1 MLDDRPGRE
10 NRARGGKAL
19 NTRGDVHR
27 LTEIVL
33 PVVHHHREAWSLVDS
48 DLEQQVAI
56 AVLDAGHRVA
66 HAQRGRNRP
75 VRGRKRGHDRITD
88 GLHHRTG
95 FGGDDLGEDAEM
107 RSHQIVRNEIA
118 DPLIELGRALEIRKQ
133 KGEAGYF
140 QPLVDV
146 ERIGTIDVPE
156 RLIRE
161 QALGREEGA
170 ALAEQVMEPL
180 AGDPHRRQHAH
191 IGSVF
196 QRQPQWSRMHVKRR
210 ARSADFVENDREI
223 LAVSRRF
230 ALDV

>member
-1 MLDDRPGRE
+1 MLDDRSGRE
-10 NRARGGKAL
+10 NRTRGGKAL

-33 PVVHHHREAWSLVDS
+33 PIVHHHREAWSLVDS

-56 AVLDAGHRVA
+56 AVLDAGHRIA
-66 HAQRGRNRP
+66 HAQRGRDRP
-75 VRGRKRGHDRITD
+75 VWGRKRGHDRITA

-95 FGGDDLGEDAEM
+95 FGGDDLVQDAEV

-133 KGEAGYF
+133 KSEAGYF
-140 QPLVDV
+140 QPLVDI

-161 QALGREEGA
+161 QALGRQEGRRLPSRLWSPSPA
-170 ALAEQVMEPL
+170 IHT
-180 AGDPHRRQHAH
+180 AGSTRT
-191 IGSVF
+191 S
-196 QRQPQWSRMHVKRR
+196 
-210 ARSADFVENDREI
+210 ARFSSASLNGPGDM
-223 LAVSRRF
+223 
-230 ALDV
+230 